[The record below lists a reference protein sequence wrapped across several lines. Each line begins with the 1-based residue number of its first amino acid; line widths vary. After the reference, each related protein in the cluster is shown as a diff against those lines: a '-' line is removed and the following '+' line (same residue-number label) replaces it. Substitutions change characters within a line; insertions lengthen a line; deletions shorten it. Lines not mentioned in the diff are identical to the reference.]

1 MKRINPQTGKYF
13 ERGDLRDDGYR
24 FIRYSEKISTEG
36 KHPGYFLEQFA
47 SPAIW
52 KRMHNPRTRQIIKAE
67 KIQFKKEKKKE
78 RINELEN
85 LFAGNQIK
93 ELNELTKNLKELFV
107 DMNVELKK
115 TIDMIAELREEV
127 SDPASKDIYLD
138 TNALSKRWSM
148 DRAYLS
154 NMRVSNQGPKF
165 FKLGGKGKVL
175 YDLKDILEY
184 EKANQ

>member
-1 MKRINPQTGKYF
+1 
-13 ERGDLRDDGYR
+13 
-24 FIRYSEKISTEG
+24 
-36 KHPGYFLEQFA
+36 
-47 SPAIW
+47 
-52 KRMHNPRTRQIIKAE
+52 
-67 KIQFKKEKKKE
+67 
-78 RINELEN
+78 
-85 LFAGNQIK
+85 
-93 ELNELTKNLKELFV
+93 
-107 DMNVELKK
+107 
-115 TIDMIAELREEV
+115 MIAELREEV
-127 SDPASKDIYLD
+127 SDPASKDVYLD

>member
-52 KRMHNPRTRQIIKAE
+52 KRMHNPETRQIIKAE

-107 DMNVELKK
+107 DMNEELKK
-115 TIDMIAELREEV
+115 TIATIAELREEA
-127 SDPASKDIYLD
+127 SDPSSKDNYLD
-138 TNALSKRWSM
+138 TNALAKRWSK
-148 DRAYLS
+148 DPRTLA
-154 NMRVSNQGPKF
+154 NWRGNGQGPKH
-165 FKLGGKGKVL
+165 FKIGGKVL
-175 YDLKDILEY
+175 YDLKDIIDY
-184 EKANQ
+184 EKESF